1 MNAKKMLKRFICAYL
16 YAYLCGAGGA
26 SVILV
31 LLSSKVAPEL
41 IVGILKSTIVALV
54 PIAATAVL
62 MLREGLDSF
71 ELWSRRII
79 CALLNTCCLVLSHTY
94 FEVFSERQEITE
106 AFIYTLG
113 GILLLSIPL
122 YIITD
127 RRNKKKIKAINEKL
141 KENKE

>member
-1 MNAKKMLKRFICAYL
+1 MNAKKLLRRFIH
-16 YAYLCGAGGA
+16 AYLCGAGGA
-26 SVILV
+26 SVVLV
-31 LLSSKVAPEL
+31 LLSSKIAPEL
-41 IVGILKSTIVALV
+41 IVGILKSTTVALV
-54 PIAATAVL
+54 PVAATAVL

-79 CALLNTCCLVLSHTY
+79 CSLLNTCCIVFSYTY

-113 GILLLSIPL
+113 GILLISIPL
-122 YIITD
+122 YIIAD
-127 RRNKKKIKAINEKL
+127 RRNKKKLVAINEKL

>member
-1 MNAKKMLKRFICAYL
+1 MNAKKLIQRFIYS
-16 YAYLCGAGGA
+16 YLCGAGGA

-31 LLSSKVAPEL
+31 LLSSKIEPEFL
-41 IVGILKSTIVALV
+41 ASSLKSTIVALI

-62 MLREGLDSF
+62 MLRDGLDSF

-79 CALLNTCCLVLSHTY
+79 CALFNTCCIVFSYTY
-94 FEVFSERQEITE
+94 FGVFSERQEITE

-113 GILLLSIPL
+113 AILLLSIPL
-122 YIITD
+122 YIIGD

>member
-1 MNAKKMLKRFICAYL
+1 MNAKKLLQRFI
-16 YAYLCGAGGA
+16 YAYLCGAGAA

-31 LLSSKVAPEL
+31 LLSSKIAPEL
-41 IVGILKSTIVALV
+41 IVGILKSTIVALA
-54 PIAATAVL
+54 PIASTAVL

-79 CALLNTCCLVLSHTY
+79 CALLNACCIVLSHTY

-122 YIITD
+122 YIIAD
-127 RRNKKKIKAINEKL
+127 RRNKKKLKAINEKL